1 MASILKIDELQGNT
15 AVGDITIT
23 SEGGAATQSLQQG
36 LAKVWVNYKGT
47 STNEI
52 RDSLN
57 LSSVT
62 DNGSGDYTNTYS
74 NAFSND
80 DFAVA
85 FSSYYGT
92 TRESVRQ
99 SYGQTT
105 TTNRTLHGYSYASPG
120 AADTSEVT
128 TIIAGDLA

>member
-1 MASILKIDELQGNT
+1 MALTQIKGEGLVSTYAIG
-15 AVGDITIT
+15 
-23 SEGGAATQSLQQG
+23 SEGGAVTTSVQQG

-47 STNEI
+47 PTNEI

-62 DNGSGDYTNTYS
+62 DNGLGDYTNTYS

-80 DFAVA
+80 DFAPA
-85 FSSYYGT
+85 FTSYYGT
-92 TRESVRQ
+92 TRESVRH

-105 TTNRTLHGYSYASPG
+105 TTNRTLHGYSHTAPG
-120 AADTSEVT
+120 AVDSSEVT